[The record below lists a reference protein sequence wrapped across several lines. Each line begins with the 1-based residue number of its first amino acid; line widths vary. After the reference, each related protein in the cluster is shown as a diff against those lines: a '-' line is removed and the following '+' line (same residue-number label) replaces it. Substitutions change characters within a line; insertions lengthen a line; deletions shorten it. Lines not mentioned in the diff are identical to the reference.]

1 MFEGYVAA
9 VDEGEETGV
18 NGREGGGEVGPREK
32 EVSAKMVRELEGVLA
47 VRSERR
53 GRERDER
60 RRRRQRKRQEQ
71 RPDKDNRNTEE
82 PRVLPTSE
90 NKETLNSRQS
100 GSREIK
106 HILGT
111 SEYTEISSTVT
122 GNEPGVASSGD
133 ATTSATLND
142 PQIPVNSVEIVYSS
156 LIESQTAAGKPTEYF
171 TSSTDTPEDFKPLQS
186 SKESPCPPLP
196 TEGPLQEAGVPGQL
210 AVRVA
215 AIAARRRRG
224 AVEETFGSDDETDTS
239 QHSEPD

>member
-1 MFEGYVAA
+1 M
-9 VDEGEETGV
+9 

-100 GSREIK
+100 GRRTTK
-106 HILGT
+106 HFLRT
-111 SEYTEISSTVT
+111 SEDTEISSTVA
-122 GNEPGVASSGD
+122 GGVASSDD
-133 ATTSATLND
+133 ASTSATLTD
-142 PQIPVNSVEIVYSS
+142 PVNSVEIVYSS
-156 LIESQTAAGKPTEYF
+156 LIESQTAAGSYSKPTESF

-186 SKESPCPPLP
+186 SKEPPYPPLP

-224 AVEETFGSDDETDTS
+224 TVEETFGSDDETDTS